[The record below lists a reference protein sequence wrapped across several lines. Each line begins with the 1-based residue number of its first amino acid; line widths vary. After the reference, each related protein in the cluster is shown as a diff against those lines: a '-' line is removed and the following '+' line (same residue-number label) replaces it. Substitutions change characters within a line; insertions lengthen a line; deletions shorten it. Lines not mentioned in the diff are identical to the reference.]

1 MCCGFKSRNQH
12 LENWDK
18 VTNQPPLLDP
28 LEEGASCIGYGLFLK
43 VKFLLILRQVDN
55 NSHSSTTMF
64 PVKMYELNHYN
75 KGVNLKSCFMYA
87 NTFNKGRR
95 LYYFLI
101 IIFIK
106 KLKKIN
112 KQKNKGRRLPKHV
125 FLESLTTLNLNS
137 TNEEITRIKKW
148 ETPTKLQ
155 GKHKRKH

>member
-1 MCCGFKSRNQH
+1 
-12 LENWDK
+12 
-18 VTNQPPLLDP
+18 
-28 LEEGASCIGYGLFLK
+28 
-43 VKFLLILRQVDN
+43 
-55 NSHSSTTMF
+55 
-64 PVKMYELNHYN
+64 
-75 KGVNLKSCFMYA
+75 MYA